1 MKDFVQSNEHLK
13 KILFTA
19 LLTTFMGQVYINP
32 FGSSFRMSMAIV
44 AMTLLL
50 LEFDDIPIIRSSVF
64 TSISVFAFRIFTDY
78 ISSNGSFYLLVS
90 RHLPS
95 AIFYIVV
102 GVLFNYLKIRD
113 LKDSPVR
120 LIMFVGLSDM
130 LANIIEVFIREE
142 FISTSFNAIFTR
154 LFVTGL
160 IRASI
165 TFLLFS
171 GIRFYNVL
179 VLRDE
184 NRLRY
189 EEFILRSARMK
200 SEVFFLNKTMRDIE
214 VAMNRAYS
222 IYNELKKEDVPIGE
236 PYRSQL
242 RDRLLN
248 LSKDIHEIKKDNQRV
263 VFGIEGL
270 ISKEERQESMA
281 AETFIAMIVDNT
293 NRYIL
298 SQRKTIS
305 IISDVHYSFNTFEYF
320 PLISVINNLINN
332 SIDAIDDE
340 GYINVVLFKKEN
352 KIFIEIID
360 NGSGIKAQDMG
371 AIFLPGFSTKFNRE
385 TGRMSTGIGLSHV
398 KEIVEKHFGG
408 QIYLDP
414 NQVIG
419 TKFTIEIPCE
429 RIEVKEAL
437 HER

>member
-1 MKDFVQSNEHLK
+1 MNDFVQSNEHFK

-50 LEFDDIPIIRSSVF
+50 LEFDDIPIIRTSVF
-64 TSISVFAFRIFTDY
+64 TSISVFSFRIFTDY

-90 RHLPS
+90 RHLPA

-120 LIMFVGLSDM
+120 LVMFVGLSDM
-130 LANIIEVFIREE
+130 LANVIEVFIREE

-171 GIRFYNVL
+171 SIRFYNVL

-184 NRLRY
+184 NRQRY

-222 IYNELKKEDVPIGE
+222 IYNELKKEDVPIEE
-236 PYRSQL
+236 PYRGQL

-305 IISDVHYSFNTFEYF
+305 IISDVHYSFKTFEYF

-332 SIDAIDDE
+332 SIDAIADE
-340 GYINVVLFKKEN
+340 GYINVVLFKKDE

-360 NGSGIKAQDMG
+360 NGSGIRPQDMG

-398 KEIVEKHFGG
+398 KEIVEKHFDG

-414 NQVIG
+414 NQTIG

-429 RIEVKEAL
+429 RIEVKEDL
-437 HER
+437 DER